1 MSLTKKV
8 VEIFQ
13 VISNTPRRY
22 KLFKRTSQ
30 HAVSIIGLFLIYLH
44 D

>member
-1 MSLTKKV
+1 MFLTKKV
-8 VEIFQ
+8 IEIFQ

-22 KLFKRTSQ
+22 KLSKPTSQ
-30 HAVSIIGLFLIYLH
+30 LAVSRMGLFLIYLR